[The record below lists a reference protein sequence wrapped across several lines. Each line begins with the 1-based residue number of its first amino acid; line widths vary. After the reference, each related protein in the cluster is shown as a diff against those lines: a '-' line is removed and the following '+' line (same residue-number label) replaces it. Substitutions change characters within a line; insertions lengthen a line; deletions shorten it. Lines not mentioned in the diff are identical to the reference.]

1 MKMTMKQV
9 RPEDFDAQTLYD
21 AAREGRLYLV
31 KNEDATDD
39 AKLQALRQREALE
52 YVAVIDGFAAPEW
65 QTCIHELWQGI
76 VDDPLFTDALLMKKG
91 RKRGQLNRY
100 FLTNIVFR
108 LQALDVYRC
117 DDLVE
122 LHRKLEGVDEKN
134 SIYKSSGAYPLSRT
148 QQQRLLEL
156 KKIKESKINVFRPE

>member
-1 MKMTMKQV
+1 MEIYQKVPIGDMTAEV
-9 RPEDFDAQTLYD
+9 VLSLWLRGELY
-21 AAREGRLYLV
+21 V
-31 KNEDATDD
+31 KPKKLLDD
-39 AKLQALRQREALE
+39 AMLLTLRQREALE
-52 YVAVIDGFAAPEW
+52 YVAAIDGFVAPEW
-65 QTCIHELWQGI
+65 QACIHELWQGI
-76 VDDPLFTDALLMKKG
+76 VGDPLFTDALLMKKG

-108 LQALDVYRC
+108 LQALDVYLC

-122 LHRKLEGVDEKN
+122 LHYKLEGVDEKN

-156 KKIKESKINVFRPE
+156 KKIIESKINVFRPE